1 MSTTIGPRVGRA
13 AGFGGGWADGR
24 GDGAEHEGHHEQHAG
39 DRQAAQDAD
48 VVGEEADGR
57 RPGQEGHVTDRG
69 DGADPAGRVP
79 GVVGGGADADRKPL
93 RRPEPEQ
100 QRPGQRGQQ
109 QAARLDQQQAGQRG
123 GGTDPQDRD
132 PPVAVDEG
140 GAEPAAGRHRDQEDG
155 ERQGAERGM
164 RVVAADDR
172 EAEPVVAGP
181 LGEGHAQHE
190 QADEQGPGLGP
201 GGERA
206 APRRR
211 PVPGIGGRRGGGVG
225 EEAAGRDGHGGRDH
239 ERDREQVHRDRHAEG
254 DHGRPGPGPGHRA
267 DAPPGVEPGHDRP
280 GQHVLDGGALHVHP
294 HVPGAAAVAEQEQP
308 GRHRRDAVPVADRD
322 GGHAGRGDQR
332 HHGDGPGVPEPGD
345 DQPGQRSGD
354 GRADRYGQQDE
365 AELAGG
371 DPQPVAYLRDAGG
384 PAGEDEAVGDEGGVD
399 GAGGAAD
406 LRPGPSGRLRVSD
419 VTGHL
424 LTRHGR
430 YMETTGATTSGTVP
444 ARAQVVIV
452 GGGVTGCSIAYH
464 LAHLGWT
471 DVVLLE
477 QHQLTA
483 GTTWHAAGLI
493 TSAGMTDE
501 TALFFSR
508 YSRDLYARL
517 EAETGHSTGFRA
529 VGHLSLATTRER
541 QDALR
546 REAAWMHGFGVE
558 DTEISP
564 SELAAM
570 WPLARTDDVLSAFY
584 VADEGRADPVGVATS
599 LAKGAR
605 QLGVR
610 VIEGVAA
617 TGTATRGRRVGAV
630 LTEAGPIETE
640 IVVNAAGMWARQFG
654 ALAGVAVPLQAAEHY
669 YLLTD
674 TVPGMDAD
682 LPVIED
688 PDNYGYYRP
697 EGDGML
703 VGLFEPV
710 GAPWSLDGVARD
722 FAFGKLPPDWER
734 MEPYLARAME
744 RIPSLAE
751 TGVRT
756 FFCGPESFTADVRP
770 LLGPAPEL
778 DGYFVAAGL
787 NSLGIL
793 SGGGVGSMVAH
804 WIVDGVPPVD
814 ATAVAIDR
822 TALYETSRRFRAERT
837 VEQLG
842 VLFGDAVW
850 PSWQPSTARN
860 VRRSVLHDRLAAA
873 GAHFG
878 VSAGWEY
885 PEWFA
890 DGQAPVPRLDYRRP
904 ASHAIVGREHAAI
917 REAVGVID
925 MSLMAKLIVQG
936 PGAAAVLSRLSAND
950 VLLAPGRLVY
960 TQWLNESGG
969 IIADVTVTWLEEQKF
984 LVIASDIIHRRIEP
998 LIRRAARDGEVVTV
1012 TDVTSGT
1019 TLLTVQ
1025 GPASREL
1032 IGRLTDADLSNDAF
1046 GYLTARHIYVG
1057 YAPVL
1062 AIRVTYVGELV

>member
-1 MSTTIGPRVGRA
+1 MSWSGGPGRYI
-13 AGFGGGWADGR
+13 
-24 GDGAEHEGHHEQHAG
+24 
-39 DRQAAQDAD
+39 
-48 VVGEEADGR
+48 
-57 RPGQEGHVTDRG
+57 
-69 DGADPAGRVP
+69 
-79 GVVGGGADADRKPL
+79 
-93 RRPEPEQ
+93 
-100 QRPGQRGQQ
+100 
-109 QAARLDQQQAGQRG
+109 
-123 GGTDPQDRD
+123 
-132 PPVAVDEG
+132 VAVD
-140 GAEPAAGRHRDQEDG
+140 
-155 ERQGAERGM
+155 
-164 RVVAADDR
+164 
-172 EAEPVVAGP
+172 
-181 LGEGHAQHE
+181 
-190 QADEQGPGLGP
+190 PGTT
-201 GGERA
+201 
-206 APRRR
+206 
-211 PVPGIGGRRGGGVG
+211 
-225 EEAAGRDGHGGRDH
+225 
-239 ERDREQVHRDRHAEG
+239 
-254 DHGRPGPGPGHRA
+254 
-267 DAPPGVEPGHDRP
+267 
-280 GQHVLDGGALHVHP
+280 
-294 HVPGAAAVAEQEQP
+294 
-308 GRHRRDAVPVADRD
+308 
-322 GGHAGRGDQR
+322 
-332 HHGDGPGVPEPGD
+332 
-345 DQPGQRSGD
+345 
-354 GRADRYGQQDE
+354 
-365 AELAGG
+365 GG
-371 DPQPVAYLRDAGG
+371 D
-384 PAGEDEAVGDEGGVD
+384 
-399 GAGGAAD
+399 
-406 LRPGPSGRLRVSD
+406 
-419 VTGHL
+419 
-424 LTRHGR
+424 
-430 YMETTGATTSGTVP
+430 VP

-546 REAAWMHGFGVE
+546 RAAAWMHGFGVE
-558 DTEISP
+558 DTEISAA
-564 SELAAM
+564 EVAAM
-570 WPLARTDDVLSAFY
+570 WPLARTDDVLSASY

-605 QLGVR
+605 QLGAA

-617 TGTATRGRRVGAV
+617 TGVQTRGRRVSAV

-640 IVVNAAGMWARQFG
+640 VVVNAAGMWARQFG

-710 GAPWSLDGVARD
+710 AAPWSLDGVPRG
-722 FAFGKLPPDWER
+722 FSFGKLPPDWER
-734 MEPYLARAME
+734 LEPFLGPALN

-756 FFCGPESFTADVRP
+756 FFCGPESFTSDVRP
-770 LLGPAPEL
+770 LLGPSPEL

-793 SGGGVGSMVAH
+793 SGGGVGSMLAH
-804 WIVDGVPPVD
+804 WIVDG
-814 ATAVAIDR
+814 
-822 TALYETSRRFRAERT
+822 
-837 VEQLG
+837 
-842 VLFGDAVW
+842 
-850 PSWQPSTARN
+850 
-860 VRRSVLHDRLAAA
+860 
-873 GAHFG
+873 
-878 VSAGWEY
+878 
-885 PEWFA
+885 
-890 DGQAPVPRLDYRRP
+890 APAPRLDYRRP
-904 ASHAIVGREHAAI
+904 ASYAIVGREHAAV

-936 PGAAAVLSRLSAND
+936 PDAGTVLSRLSAND

-969 IIADVTVTWLEEQKF
+969 IIADVTVTWLEEEKF
-984 LVIASDIIHRRIEP
+984 LVVASDIIHRRIEP

-1032 IGRLTDADLSNDAF
+1032 IGRLTDADLSSDAF
-1046 GYLTARHIYVG
+1046 GYMTARHIHVG

-1062 AIRVTYVGELV
+1062 AIRVTYVGELGWELHVPAEYAAGVYDDLIAAGGDLGFLPVGLQAMSSLRLEKGYRDMGVDIDNTDSPIEAGLGFAVAWDKPGGFVGRDA